1 MDGAEPTRFGDLLRR
16 HRTAAGLTQE
26 GLAERAGLS
35 VRGIQDLERGIR
47 RTPHSDTTRR
57 LADAL
62 GLRDAERAG
71 LLEAGQVARTS
82 SDAADHARGMS
93 ALPSGTISFLFTDV
107 ESSTRAWLRNTGAMG
122 AAVARHDALIE
133 RAVAEHGGHVVRPR
147 GEGDSRFAVFA
158 RPSDALAAACAA
170 QIALHQEHWTLAEPV
185 RVRMAIHT
193 GEADLRL
200 GDYYGLAVNHC
211 ARLRAV
217 AHGGQVVVSAVTADL
232 VREALPTQ
240 ASLRDLGLHQLKD
253 LDQPERVWQ
262 LVHPE
267 LPADFPPLTSQSPRR
282 HNLADQLSSFV
293 GRERE
298 VVEVCGLLN
307 TTRLLTLTGPGG
319 SGKTRLALRVAA
331 EALHRFPDGVWLVR
345 LDAVADPRL
354 VTGAVAS
361 TLGLREDGQ
370 RPLLE
375 TLQGHLQSRHSLII
389 LDNCEHLVDASANLA
404 ASILY
409 ACPRL
414 TILATSRRP
423 LQVGGEMLWAVPPL
437 TTPSPVSELVADRAL
452 VERLK
457 GCDAI
462 ALFVERARAVRPSFQ
477 LSEDNATL
485 VADICR
491 RVDGLPLAIE
501 LAAARL
507 YALTPRAMLDRME
520 RRLPLLTEGPRDA
533 PARQRTL
540 RDTIAW
546 SYDLLDSNQ
555 QALFRRVAIFR
566 GCSIPAM
573 EAVCKGSAPE
583 PGSASIALLPLQ
595 PDLVDG
601 MGSLVANNLVRHE
614 ELPDGVSWY
623 SMLDTVREF
632 ALERLAESGELDAIQ
647 RRHILHYLDLA
658 ETAERDSLGPK
669 ESEWHARM
677 EREQGNLRA
686 ALAASIE
693 RAYAGPS
700 FRLTLALWW
709 FWMVRGYISEGREQ
723 LGALLARFP
732 VRDASGQRAFDR
744 ARALRA
750 AATLASI
757 QGDYAAARSS
767 QEEGLAI
774 SRALGDLRGIASGL
788 EGLVLITSMQA
799 DLATALRYAQE
810 SLEAARTIGDEEM
823 IGHALNA
830 SANVHHELG
839 YHAAARALAEESV
852 EVLRQAG
859 NPRQIAASLI
869 TLSVVA
875 HDLGDLETE
884 RRASM
889 VALADLRRNGDRR
902 GEALV
907 LANLGRFATE
917 RGDLVTARE
926 RLSES
931 LYMERE
937 LGDASGVAF
946 VLELFAVLAIEQAN
960 FVRAIELA
968 SAANALRHR
977 IGAPL
982 PLTSRHKLDHKL
994 QAATDKLDAPCAAEA
1009 WERGEALGV
1018 EEAISLALQESKRI
1032 KEADPTIS

>member
-1 MDGAEPTRFGDLLRR
+1 MDSAEPTSFGDLLRR

-26 GLAERAGLS
+26 GLAEQAGLS
-35 VRGIQDLERGIR
+35 TRGIRDLERGIL

-62 GLRDAERAG
+62 GLRVADRAA
-71 LLEAGQVARTS
+71 LLQAGQRPGTS
-82 SDAADHARGMS
+82 SDPADRVRGMS
-93 ALPSGTISFLFTDV
+93 ALPSGTITFLFTDM
-107 ESSTRAWLRNTGAMG
+107 ESSTRAWLRNAGAMA

-133 RAVAEHGGHVVRPR
+133 RAVAKHGGQVVRPR

-158 RPSDALAAACAA
+158 RPSEALAAACAA
-170 QIALHQEHWTLAEPV
+170 QIALQQEHWTLAEPL

-211 ARLRAV
+211 GRLRGV
-217 AHGGQVVVSAVTADL
+217 AHGGQVLVSAVTADL

-240 ASLRDLGLHQLKD
+240 ASLRDLGLYQLKD

-267 LPADFPPLTSQSPRR
+267 LPADFPPLTSLSPRR
-282 HNLADQLSSFV
+282 DNLADQLTSFV
-293 GRERE
+293 GREQE
-298 VVEVCGLLN
+298 LLELCGLLS

-319 SGKTRLALRVAA
+319 AGKTRLAVHVAQKVA
-331 EALHRFPDGVWLVR
+331 DAFADGVWLVD
-345 LDAVADPRL
+345 LGAVADPRL
-354 VTGAVAS
+354 MTGAVAS
-361 TLGLREDGQ
+361 TFGLREDGQ

-375 TLQGHLQSRHSLII
+375 TLKDHLQSRHILII

-404 ASILY
+404 ASILH

-423 LQVGGEMLWAVPPL
+423 LHIAGEMLWAVPPL
-437 TTPSPVSELVADRAL
+437 TTPPPVSELVPKNAL
-452 VERLK
+452 VERMK

-477 LSEDNATL
+477 LREDNAPF

-491 RVDGLPLAIE
+491 RLDGLPLAIE

-507 YALTPRAMLDRME
+507 YALTPRAILDRME

-546 SYDLLDSNQ
+546 SYDLLDSDE

-566 GCSIPAM
+566 GWSIQAM

-583 PGSASIALLPLQ
+583 PGSASIALSPLQ
-595 PDLVDG
+595 SDLVG
-601 MGSLVANNLVRHE
+601 GVGSLVANNLVRHE
-614 ELPDGVSWY
+614 ELPDGLSWF
-623 SMLDTVREF
+623 SMLETVREF
-632 ALERLAESGELDAIQ
+632 ALERLADSGELVAIQ

-658 ETAERDSLGPK
+658 ETAERQSLGPK

-723 LGALLARFP
+723 FDALLARFP
-732 VRDASGQRAFDR
+732 LRDAGDQRASDR
-744 ARALRA
+744 AKALRA
-750 AATLASI
+750 AAMLASI
-757 QGDYAAARSS
+757 QGDYVAARSS

-774 SRALGDLRGIASGL
+774 SRALGDVMGIASGL

-799 DLATALRYAQE
+799 DLVDALRYAQE
-810 SLEAARTIGDEEM
+810 SLEAARMIGDKEM

-839 YHAAARALAEESV
+839 DHAAARALAEESV
-852 EVLRQAG
+852 RVLRQAG
-859 NPRQIAASLI
+859 NPRQIAGSLI

-875 HDLGDLETE
+875 HDLVVDSVSSRPYAGT
-884 RRASM
+884 
-889 VALADLRRNGDRR
+889 
-902 GEALV
+902 
-907 LANLGRFATE
+907 
-917 RGDLVTARE
+917 
-926 RLSES
+926 
-931 LYMERE
+931 
-937 LGDASGVAF
+937 SG
-946 VLELFAVLAIEQAN
+946 Q
-960 FVRAIELA
+960 
-968 SAANALRHR
+968 SAAQAPRSVFITSTNSLR
-977 IGAPL
+977 L
-982 PLTSRHKLDHKL
+982 PS
-994 QAATDKLDAPCAAEA
+994 
-1009 WERGEALGV
+1009 
-1018 EEAISLALQESKRI
+1018 
-1032 KEADPTIS
+1032 